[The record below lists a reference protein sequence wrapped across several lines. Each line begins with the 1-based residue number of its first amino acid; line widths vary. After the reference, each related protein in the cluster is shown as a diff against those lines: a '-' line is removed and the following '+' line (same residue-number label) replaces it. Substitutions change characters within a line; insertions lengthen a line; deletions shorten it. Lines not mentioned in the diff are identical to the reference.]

1 MKKSCIEHVKKYSML
16 SLVED
21 LGFTLVYESSNYY
34 HLEEHDSLKIRVN
47 INRFYWYSKG
57 FGGDTITLCQTL
69 GLEKNPEFHCFI
81 YTILYL
87 EMRMYKNPHHE
98 FKKIKRQ
105 ERKLYLPR
113 KDINNKKV
121 YYYLYERG
129 INLNII
135 DYFIDHDYL
144 YQEAVHHNLVFVSYK
159 GSQPVFIS
167 KRGSVINNR
176 YMREQAGNDYNHC
189 FYISHKSSLLIVT
202 ESIIDMMSLM
212 TLTNNFTKYDYLS
225 LNSVSHYRALF
236 YHLEH
241 QPIERVLLR
250 LDNDQAGRGAVHTI
264 VDILN
269 ENYPYI
275 KIDVAYPYRH
285 KDWNDYLVYGINH
298 KDNDIIIF

>member
-1 MKKSCIEHVKKYSML
+1 MKRSRIEHVKNYSIL

-21 LGFTLVYESSNYY
+21 LGFTLVYESTNYY

-57 FGGDTITLCQTL
+57 FGGDTITLCRTL
-69 GLEKNPEFHCFI
+69 GLEKNPEFHSFI

-87 EMRMYKNPHHE
+87 EMRMYKNPQHE
-98 FKKIKRQ
+98 FKRIERRK
-105 ERKLYLPR
+105 RKLVLPR

-121 YYYLYERG
+121 YYLYDRG
-129 INLNII
+129 ISLNII
-135 DYFIDHDYL
+135 DYFIDHGYL

-159 GSQPVFIS
+159 DSKPIFIS
-167 KRGSVINNR
+167 KRGTMKNNR
-176 YMREQAGNDYNHC
+176 YMRDLAGNDYEHC
-189 FYISHKSSLLIVT
+189 FYISHDSSQLIVT

-212 TLTNNFTKYDYLS
+212 TLTDDFNNYDYLS

-250 LDNDQAGRGAVHTI
+250 LDNDQAGRHAVHTI
-264 VDILN
+264 IDILN
-269 ENYPYI
+269 KKYPHI

-285 KDWNDYLVYGINH
+285 KDWNDYLVYGIKH
-298 KDNDIIIF
+298 KGNDIIMF

>member
-1 MKKSCIEHVKKYSML
+1 MKRSRIEHVKNYSIL

-21 LGFTLVYESSNYY
+21 LGFTLVYESTNYY

-57 FGGDTITLCQTL
+57 FGGDTITLCRTL
-69 GLEKNPEFHCFI
+69 GLEKNPEFHSFI

-87 EMRMYKNPHHE
+87 EMRMYKNPQHE
-98 FKKIKRQ
+98 FKRIERRK
-105 ERKLYLPR
+105 RKLVLPR

-121 YYYLYERG
+121 YYYLYDRG
-129 INLNII
+129 ISLNII
-135 DYFIDHDYL
+135 DYFIDHGYL

-159 GSQPVFIS
+159 DSKPIFIS
-167 KRGSVINNR
+167 KRGTMKNNR
-176 YMREQAGNDYNHC
+176 YMRDLAGNDYEHC
-189 FYISHKSSLLIVT
+189 FYISPDSSQLIVT

-212 TLTNNFTKYDYLS
+212 TLTDDFNNYDYLS

-250 LDNDQAGRGAVHTI
+250 LDNDQAGRHAVHTI
-264 VDILN
+264 IDILN
-269 ENYPYI
+269 KKYPHI

-285 KDWNDYLVYGINH
+285 KDWNDYLVYGIKH
-298 KDNDIIIF
+298 KGNDIIMF

>member
-1 MKKSCIEHVKKYSML
+1 MKRSRIEHVKNYSIL
-16 SLVED
+16 SLVDD
-21 LGFTLVYESSNYY
+21 LGFTLIYESSHYY

-69 GLEKNPEFHCFI
+69 GLEKNPEFHSFI

-87 EMRMYKNPHHE
+87 EMRMYKNPQHE
-98 FKKIKRQ
+98 FKRIERRK
-105 ERKLYLPR
+105 RKLVLPR

-121 YYYLYERG
+121 YYYLYDRG
-129 INLNII
+129 ISLSII
-135 DYFIDHDYL
+135 DYFIVHGYL
-144 YQEAVHHNLVFVSYK
+144 YQEAVQHNLVFVSYK
-159 GSQPVFIS
+159 DSKPIFIS
-167 KRGSVINNR
+167 KRGTMKNNR
-176 YMREQAGNDYNHC
+176 YMRDLAGNDYEHC
-189 FYISHKSSLLIVT
+189 FYISHNSKQLIVT

-212 TLTNNFTKYDYLS
+212 TLTNDFKNYDYLS

-250 LDNDQAGRGAVHTI
+250 LDNDQAGRHAVHTMI
-264 VDILN
+264 DILN
-269 ENYPYI
+269 KKYPHI

-285 KDWNDYLVYGINH
+285 KDWNDYLVYGI
-298 KDNDIIIF
+298 KYKENDIIIF

>member
-1 MKKSCIEHVKKYSML
+1 MKRSRIEHVKNYSIL

-21 LGFTLVYESSNYY
+21 LGFTLVYESTNYY

-57 FGGDTITLCQTL
+57 FGGDTITLCRTL
-69 GLEKNPEFHCFI
+69 GLEKNPEFHSFI

-87 EMRMYKNPHHE
+87 EMRMYKNPQHE
-98 FKKIKRQ
+98 FKRIERRK
-105 ERKLYLPR
+105 RKLVLPR

-121 YYYLYERG
+121 YYYLYDRG
-129 INLNII
+129 ISLNII
-135 DYFIDHDYL
+135 DYFIDHGYL

-159 GSQPVFIS
+159 DSKPIFIS
-167 KRGSVINNR
+167 KRGTMKNNR
-176 YMREQAGNDYNHC
+176 YMRDLAGNDYEHC
-189 FYISHKSSLLIVT
+189 FYISPDSSQLIVT

-212 TLTNNFTKYDYLS
+212 TLTDDFNNYDYLS

-250 LDNDQAGRGAVHTI
+250 LDNDQAGRHAVHTI
-264 VDILN
+264 IDILN
-269 ENYPYI
+269 KKYPHI

-285 KDWNDYLVYGINH
+285 KDWNDYLVYGIKH
-298 KDNDIIIF
+298 KENDIIIF

>member
-1 MKKSCIEHVKKYSML
+1 MKRSRIEHVKNYSIL
-16 SLVED
+16 SLVDD
-21 LGFTLVYESSNYY
+21 LGFTLIYESTNYY

-47 INRFYWYSKG
+47 INRFYWYSEG

-69 GLEKNPEFHCFI
+69 GLEKNPEFHSFI

-87 EMRMYKNPHHE
+87 EMRMYKSPQHE
-98 FKKIKRQ
+98 FKRIERRK
-105 ERKLYLPR
+105 RKLILPR

-121 YYYLYERG
+121 YYYLYDRG
-129 INLNII
+129 ISLNTI
-135 DYFIDHDYL
+135 DYFIDHGYL

-159 GSQPVFIS
+159 DSKPIFIS
-167 KRGSVINNR
+167 KRGTMKNNR
-176 YMREQAGNDYNHC
+176 YMRDLAGNDYEHC
-189 FYISHKSSLLIVT
+189 FYISHDSSQLIVT

-212 TLTNNFTKYDYLS
+212 TLTDDFNNYDYLS

-250 LDNDQAGRGAVHTI
+250 LDNDQAGRHAVHTMI
-264 VDILN
+264 DVLN
-269 ENYPYI
+269 KKYPHI

-285 KDWNDYLVYGINH
+285 KDWNDYLVYGIKH
-298 KDNDIIIF
+298 KENDIIF